1 MKSKSTCL
9 GAFDFVQVFR
19 SRASLRDPPKW
30 QIFVAIW
37 LKIAFSK
44 LLACNRKQAVV
55 PKGRYNRKNCTK
67 SNSWPYNR
75 KSFMKSKKISPRTA
89 LQSKIGPTIE
99 KVRVE
104 VPTLPTI
111 EKIARNRTG
120 GLQSK
125 SGPIIELD
133 ASYNRNP
140 SPIIEK

>member
-1 MKSKSTCL
+1 MPWSL
-9 GAFDFVQVFR
+9 RF
-19 SRASLRDPPKW
+19 RASFSISCKFARPTEMANLRSYLTPAKKSRFDP
-30 QIFVAIW
+30 
-37 LKIAFSK
+37 
-44 LLACNRKQAVV
+44 CNRKQAVV

-99 KVRVE
+99 KVPVE